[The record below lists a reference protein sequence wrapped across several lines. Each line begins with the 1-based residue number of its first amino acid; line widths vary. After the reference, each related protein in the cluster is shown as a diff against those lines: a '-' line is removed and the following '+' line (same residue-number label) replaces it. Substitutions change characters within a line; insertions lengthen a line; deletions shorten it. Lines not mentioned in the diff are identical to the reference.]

1 MESGRQEPSSDDEW
15 VGQKDS
21 ILTLLLT
28 FFKNPK
34 LEFMTKSKNR
44 STLIYTQILE
54 CTTVGVTDAYQP
66 RQTRFRVLKILSLH
80 TTKS

>member
-15 VGQKDS
+15 VGKKKS

-44 STLIYTQILE
+44 PTPIYTQILE
-54 CTTVGVTDAYQP
+54 CTTVGVTDADQP
-66 RQTRFRVLKILSLH
+66 RQTRFRVL
-80 TTKS
+80 